1 MSKERIQIT
10 IPLEGPISAEAMGY
24 QGKACA
30 LDLKLVQDALGGEA
44 KIKNKPEYYKSVKEQ
59 ERESHG

>member
-10 IPLEGPISAEAMGY
+10 IPLQGPISAEALGY

-44 KIKNKPEYYKSVKEQ
+44 EIKNKAEYYKPAKEQ
-59 ERESHG
+59 ERERST